1 MIAAAI
7 VAALLV
13 AGCTTAPQA
22 VLAAAAPAPA
32 AAGQRRNTTQH
43 RNSVNELHRDI
54 NRLLAP
60 TSERTTW
67 GVLVKSLTTNDTLYA
82 LNPRKL
88 FLPASNMK
96 LAILAA
102 AAEQLGWAYSYE
114 TRIFGLGTLLQSG
127 FLDGDLLVV
136 GSGDPSIDDWDG
148 AATRLFQS
156 WAEQLKT
163 SGVGTIGGRIIG
175 DDNTF
180 DEETLGMGWAWDD
193 LGRSFATGV
202 GALQFNENT
211 ARLTIVPAAVVGQP
225 PLVGVAAPGAP
236 IALSNQLTTAPA
248 TAVPAIEVRRLLG
261 SPIVELRGSVPLRSP
276 PVFRNVSVD
285 NPTQYFVNQL
295 RDALEENGIDVFGA
309 AVDIDALADPPR
321 RGEGTLLLTSRS
333 PSLSTLAATMM
344 KLSQNLYAETLLKTL
359 GGFQQPAT
367 AEAGRL
373 VVQSTLASWG
383 IDPADLHVVDGSGLS
398 PYDLA
403 TPTALVAILTRG
415 VRDVRLR
422 GPFEDAMPIA
432 GRDGTLAGRLKGT
445 AAEGNARAK
454 TGSLSNSRAISGYV
468 YSADGEPLVFSILA
482 NNFGRSADAVETAGD
497 AIVVRLAEFS
507 RTAPRR

>member
-22 VLAAAAPAPA
+22 VLAAAAQVPAGA
-32 AAGQRRNTTQH
+32 RQRRNV
-43 RNSVNELHRDI
+43 VNELQQDI

-60 TSERTTW
+60 TSERATW
-67 GVLVKSLTTNDTLYA
+67 GVLVKSLATNDTLFS

-88 FLPASNMK
+88 FLPASNIK
-96 LAILAA
+96 LATLAA
-102 AAEQLGWAYSYE
+102 AAERLGWGYSYE
-114 TRIFGLGTLLQSG
+114 TRIFGLGTLRPG

-156 WAEQLKT
+156 WAEQLKA
-163 SGVGTIGGRIIG
+163 SGIETIGGRIIG

-180 DEETLGMGWAWDD
+180 DDETLGMGWAWDD

-248 TAVPAIEVRRLLG
+248 TNMPAIEVRRLLG
-261 SPIVELRGSVPLRSP
+261 SPIVELRGSIPLRSVP
-276 PVFRNVSVD
+276 LFRNVSVD

-295 RDALEENGIDVFGA
+295 RDALEANGIDVFGA
-309 AVDIDALADPPR
+309 AVDIDTLAEPPR
-321 RGEGTLLLTSRS
+321 REDGTLLLTSRS

-359 GGFQQPAT
+359 GGLKQPAT

-373 VVQSTLASWG
+373 VVQSTLTSWG
-383 IDPADLHVVDGSGLS
+383 IDPADLHIVDGSGLS

-403 TPTALVAILTRG
+403 TPAALVAILTRG
-415 VRDVRLR
+415 ARDERLR
-422 GPFEDAMPIA
+422 GPFEDALPIA
-432 GRDGTLAGRLKGT
+432 GRDGTLAYRLKGT

-454 TGSLSNSRAISGYV
+454 TGSLSNARAISGYV

-482 NNFGRSADAVETAGD
+482 NNFGRSADAVETAAD
-497 AIVVRLAEFS
+497 AVVVRLAEYS
-507 RTAPRR
+507 RTSPRR